1 MPRPEKVAA
10 VEELRERLARASAV
24 VVLDYRGL
32 PGGEMTDLRR
42 FARRQGVELKVV
54 KNTLTRLAAQEAGI
68 GSVLTE
74 LTETNALLL
83 GEGDPALPFRVAR
96 ECVRRYPTLKVK
108 AGLFDRAPVSAA
120 EADFYANLPT
130 REELLAKLAG
140 ALAAPIRGLAV
151 ALSGVTRKLAVALSE
166 VQRKK
171 GAEG

>member
-1 MPRPEKVAA
+1 M
-10 VEELRERLARASAV
+10 
-24 VVLDYRGL
+24 
-32 PGGEMTDLRR
+32 
-42 FARRQGVELKVV
+42 
-54 KNTLTRLAAQEAGI
+54 
-68 GSVLTE
+68 
-74 LTETNALLL
+74 
-83 GEGDPALPFRVAR
+83 
-96 ECVRRYPTLKVK
+96 K

-166 VQRKK
+166 VQKKK